1 MLLLH
6 NTAFSLLPSVS
17 STSSSNDNDVT
28 QYERNRME
36 LQSLIDEDLAHLA
49 GLEEYKRSCRLQ
61 IQELKSMLKEILK
74 KKQKEKEKDTGPGSV
89 SVQYPSSAV
98 ISVFADILLH
108 VRNNLT
114 HTWDPLVEEQR
125 TLYAA
130 VKADYRTVRL
140 RKAIRLSH
148 SFISHE
154 AQLFSSCHA
163 NWISSSSLSSSLS
176 LFSPYLSTLFSY
188 PLPILSLS
196 LYLICPRSLPC

>member
-1 MLLLH
+1 VLLLH

-74 KKQKEKEKDTGPGSV
+74 KKQKEEEKEKEKEKKDTGPGSV

-130 VKADYRTVRL
+130 VKADYRKVRL

-148 SFISHE
+148 SFMSHE
-154 AQLFSSCHA
+154 AQLLSSCHA
-163 NWISSSSLSSSLS
+163 NWISYSSLLFLSIFSLS
-176 LFSPYLSTLFSY
+176 LF
-188 PLPILSLS
+188 
-196 LYLICPRSLPC
+196 LYLICHRSLPC

>member
-74 KKQKEKEKDTGPGSV
+74 KKQKEKEKKDTGPGSV

-114 HTWDPLVEEQR
+114 HTWNPLVEEQR

-130 VKADYRTVRL
+130 VKADYRKVRL

-148 SFISHE
+148 SFMSHE
-154 AQLFSSCHA
+154 AQLLSSCHA
-163 NWISSSSLSSSLS
+163 NLISSSYLLFLSF
-176 LFSPYLSTLFSY
+176 FS
-188 PLPILSLS
+188 LSLS